1 MATTY
6 KLVQRRDMHKGATA
20 GTKLYY
26 AQAKS
31 TGTSGMERLC
41 SMISERSTVSSA
53 DVKAVIDSLIYVMK
67 LEMSDGK
74 IVQLGEF
81 GNFRI
86 TFGSEGTKEVKDFN
100 ATKIRRPKYT
110 FAPGKALRSQAKDL
124 QFKRVTV
131 EKEVEDGP
139 ESERPDEI

>member
-6 KLVQRRDMHKGATA
+6 KLVQRRDMHKGATE
-20 GTKLYY
+20 GDKLYY

-31 TGTSGMERLC
+31 TGTSDMERLC
-41 SMISERSTVSSA
+41 SMIGERSCVSSA
-53 DVKAVIDSLIYVMK
+53 DVKAVLDSLIYVMK

-86 TFGSEGTKEVKDFN
+86 TFGSEG
-100 ATKIRRPKYT
+100 RRWRRISTPLRFVVLST
-110 FAPGKALRSQAKDL
+110 PSLRVRRFAR
-124 QFKRVTV
+124 KRRYC
-131 EKEVEDGP
+131 D
-139 ESERPDEI
+139 SRR